1 MTPTAKQEV
10 FISVIDG
17 HKGILHKIA
26 NAYALSDED
35 RKDLIQ
41 EIIFQLWKAFDRYD
55 PRYRYST
62 WIYKV
67 ALNVSLAWS
76 RKEHNRGKLN
86 DPLREE
92 LVHITPQDDHSGQET
107 RFQNLQQ
114 FISELKELDRAILL
128 LYLEEKS
135 QKEMA
140 EIIGTTPT
148 NISTRIGRI
157 KAELKLK
164 FSQRQ

>member
-1 MTPTAKQEV
+1 MTPTARQEI
-10 FISVIDG
+10 FISVIDR
-17 HKGILHKIA
+17 HKGILHKVA
-26 NAYALSDED
+26 NAYATSADD

-41 EIIFQLWKAFDRYD
+41 EIIFQLWKSFDRYN
-55 PRYRYST
+55 PQFKYST

-92 LVHITPQDDHSGQET
+92 LVHVGALEDKSEQEA
-107 RFQNLQQ
+107 RFQNLHR
-114 FISELKELDRAILL
+114 FIAELKKLDRAVLL

-157 KAELKLK
+157 KTALKQK
-164 FSQRQ
+164 FSQLQ